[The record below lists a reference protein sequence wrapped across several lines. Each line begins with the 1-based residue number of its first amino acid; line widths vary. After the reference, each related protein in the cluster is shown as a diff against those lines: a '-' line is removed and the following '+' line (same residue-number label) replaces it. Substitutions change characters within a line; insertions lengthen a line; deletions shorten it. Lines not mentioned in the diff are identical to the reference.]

1 MAHSLAT
8 AGATYAGAALTGRR
22 APAGRVAVRG
32 SSLKVRA
39 ADATAEFDPRTF
51 RRELSKSG
59 KYNRKFLKDEESA
72 KKMEDDGIGYSKSE
86 SPRPASP
93 GVTLDRSSTRNF
105 PPALQTKRRLDRDL
119 TDRPRPAHPPR
130 SLP

>member
-59 KYNRKFLKDEESA
+59 KYNRKFLKDCLLYTSP
-72 KKMEDDGIGYSKSE
+72 
-86 SPRPASP
+86 SPRDA
-93 GVTLDRSSTRNF
+93 TLSRMPSS
-105 PPALQTKRRLDRDL
+105 A
-119 TDRPRPAHPPR
+119 
-130 SLP
+130 

>member
-8 AGATYAGAALTGRR
+8 TGATYAGAALTGRS

-86 SPRPASP
+86 SSPPRFPRRDP
-93 GVTLDRSSTRNF
+93 RSFVDAKFPTR
-105 PPALQTKRRLDRDL
+105 PPNEAPS
-119 TDRPRPAHPPR
+119 RPR
-130 SLP
+130 SD